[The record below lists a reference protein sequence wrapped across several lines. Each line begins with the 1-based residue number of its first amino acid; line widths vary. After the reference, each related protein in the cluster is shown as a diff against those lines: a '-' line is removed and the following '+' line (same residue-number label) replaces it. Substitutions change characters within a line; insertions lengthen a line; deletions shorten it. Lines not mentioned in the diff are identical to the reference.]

1 MEKSAALG
9 PPLSSHKVN
18 GSHKR
23 KDLRIYDCK
32 TVDTPHTLIIIGAL
46 RTLQH
51 KFEWIVSRKHLSN
64 HVCDHC

>member
-9 PPLSSHKVN
+9 PPLSSYKVN

-23 KDLRIYDCK
+23 RDLRIYDCK
-32 TVDTPHTLIIIGAL
+32 TVDSPHNLIVIGAL

-51 KFEWIVSRKHLSN
+51 KCEEVVSR
-64 HVCDHC
+64 